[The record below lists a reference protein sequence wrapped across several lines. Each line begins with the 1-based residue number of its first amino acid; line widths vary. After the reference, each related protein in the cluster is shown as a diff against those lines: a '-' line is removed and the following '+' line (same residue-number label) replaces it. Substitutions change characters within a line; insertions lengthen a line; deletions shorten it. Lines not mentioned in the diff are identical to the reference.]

1 MHAQV
6 GNDTERTYVYNSQHE
21 RLWGMLLT
29 INQDDIMEKQ
39 KNLPLTARLSTCR
52 ERMEYLPPSRL
63 LKHNHVLPQTIW
75 GNISGFI
82 VSSSSTLCTRRMF
95 ILVLPHK
102 ENKLHPIYRTIKSQ
116 DNFTERSQYERLF
129 PAFVLHYKQKQL
141 TLQSNKQR
149 DY

>member
-1 MHAQV
+1 MTQK
-6 GNDTERTYVYNSQHE
+6 TC
-21 RLWGMLLT
+21 RLATASASGCGGCCSRPTKTTSWKSGS
-29 INQDDIMEKQ
+29 
-39 KNLPLTARLSTCR
+39 NLPLTARLSTCR
-52 ERMEYLPPSRL
+52 ERMEQLPPSRL

-75 GNISGFI
+75 SNISGFI
-82 VSSSSTLCTRRMF
+82 VSSSSTLYMSRMF

-129 PAFVLHYKQKQL
+129 PAFVLHYKQKKL